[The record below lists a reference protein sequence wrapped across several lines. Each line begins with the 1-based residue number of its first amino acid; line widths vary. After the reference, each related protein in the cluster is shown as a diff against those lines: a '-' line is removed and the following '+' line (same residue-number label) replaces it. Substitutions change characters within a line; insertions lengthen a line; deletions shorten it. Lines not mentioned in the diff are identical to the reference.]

1 MKKIDWYIIK
11 KYLGTFF
18 FTTILAIMVVVVVNA
33 SENVDDFIEYSVPFK
48 SIVFEY
54 YFNFVPNIIL
64 MVCPLFVFIAV
75 IFFTSQMASR
85 TELVA
90 ILGSGVS
97 YYRVLLGPYLLSAVF
112 LMGLQLYANHFLVPK
127 ANLGMLEYEDKYTK
141 NKLNKRERNI
151 NMQLDEQSYLTLKSY
166 EPKDSVGREFILE
179 VVEDK
184 KLIKKIK
191 ASQIKWLNEK
201 QKWQL
206 KNYTIREIN
215 GEDEK
220 LMTGDTII
228 SEFPLSPDDFGQK
241 EMFKNALTTPDLDK
255 LIERERVKGSSNLA
269 ALQVERYKRTALPFA
284 TIILT
289 IIGFAIASRKTRGG
303 MGLHLLMGLGI
314 SGLFVVMLQFA
325 TSFAIKSNFSPLL
338 AVWLPN
344 IFFSVISLILV
355 RLSPK

>member
-18 FTTILAIMVVVVVNA
+18 FTALLAIMVVVVVNA

-48 SIVFEY
+48 DIVFGY

-85 TELVA
+85 TEIVA

-97 YYRVLLGPYLLSAVF
+97 FYRVLLGPYLLSAVF

-141 NKLNKRERNI
+141 KKLNSRERNI

-191 ASQIKWLNEK
+191 ASEIRWLNKE
-201 QKWQL
+201 QKWRL
-206 KNYTIREIN
+206 KNYVIREIN

-228 SEFPLSPDDFGQK
+228 SEFPLSPNDFGQK
-241 EMFKNALTTPDLDK
+241 EMFKNALTTPGLYCPK
-255 LIERERVKGSSNLA
+255 
-269 ALQVERYKRTALPFA
+269 
-284 TIILT
+284 TI
-289 IIGFAIASRKTRGG
+289 G
-303 MGLHLLMGLGI
+303 
-314 SGLFVVMLQFA
+314 
-325 TSFAIKSNFSPLL
+325 
-338 AVWLPN
+338 
-344 IFFSVISLILV
+344 
-355 RLSPK
+355 